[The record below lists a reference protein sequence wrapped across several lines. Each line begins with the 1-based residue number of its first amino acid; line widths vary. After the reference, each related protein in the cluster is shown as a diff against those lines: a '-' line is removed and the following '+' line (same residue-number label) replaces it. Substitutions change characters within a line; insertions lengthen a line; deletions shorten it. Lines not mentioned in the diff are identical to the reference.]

1 MFYQSEFKKYFGFDE
16 KLEDSK
22 FRNDE
27 NLSFDTSKLNKINVF
42 FCSVFFGF
50 IMFSFQKINKNEK
63 SKYLAVTKPVSKIKL
78 MLKSDN
84 IWRSDGSNTLEII
97 KILYD

>member
-22 FRNDE
+22 YRNDE

-42 FCSVFFGF
+42 FCSAFFGF
-50 IMFSFQKINKNEK
+50 LLFGI
-63 SKYLAVTKPVSKIKL
+63 
-78 MLKSDN
+78 
-84 IWRSDGSNTLEII
+84 
-97 KILYD
+97 